1 MTPFDPIAYL
11 YQRYLSYRNITTD
24 SRHVTPNTL
33 FFALKGPHF
42 DGNAFAEQALEK
54 GASYAVI
61 DKAQYKKD
69 ARYILVDNVLVTLQR
84 LASHHRK
91 QLTIPIIGITGS
103 SGKTTTKE
111 LIQAVLRSRYVV
123 TATQGNLNNHIGVP
137 LTVLAIDEKTEIGIV
152 EMGAN
157 HVGEIAQL
165 CEIAMPTHGLI
176 TNIGHVHI
184 EGFGSFEGVIR
195 GKRELYDYLLRHNGV
210 VFANTTDTTLRSITT
225 PFTHVVTY
233 PQQQDFYHC
242 ELVSTSP
249 YMVYQ
254 SKNGQVTS
262 SQLLGRYNFYNIAA
276 ALCVAKYFKVDEQ
289 SANEAIQNY
298 QPSNNR
304 SQIITQ
310 GSNIILLDAYNANLE
325 SIKGAIQA
333 LNVMPTTHRVLILG
347 DMAELGKETEEAHRA
362 LGRFTTR
369 AVYKAV
375 LLCGPHMMAAQETNS
390 SALHFLNKEDLG
402 VYLAQQKF
410 SNTAFLIKGSRF
422 LQLETLVALIH

>member
-1 MTPFDPIAYL
+1 M
-11 YQRYLSYRNITTD
+11 
-24 SRHVTPNTL
+24 
-33 FFALKGPHF
+33 
-42 DGNAFAEQALEK
+42 
-54 GASYAVI
+54 
-61 DKAQYKKD
+61 
-69 ARYILVDNVLVTLQR
+69 
-84 LASHHRK
+84 
-91 QLTIPIIGITGS
+91 
-103 SGKTTTKE
+103 
-111 LIQAVLRSRYVV
+111 
-123 TATQGNLNNHIGVP
+123 
-137 LTVLAIDEKTEIGIV
+137 LAIDEKTEIGIV

-176 TNIGHVHI
+176 TNIGHVHM

-195 GKRELYDYLLRHNGV
+195 GKRELYDYLLRHNKV
-210 VFANTTDTTLRSITT
+210 VFANTTDTILRSITT

-242 ELVSTSP
+242 ELVSASP
-249 YMVYQ
+249 YVVYQ
-254 SKNGQVTS
+254 SEKGQITS
-262 SQLLGRYNFYNIAA
+262 SQLLGHYHFDNTAT
-276 ALCVAKYFKVDEQ
+276 ALCVAKYFRVDEQ

-298 QPSNNR
+298 QPTNNR

-310 GSNIILLDAYNANLE
+310 GSNTILLDAYNANLE

-333 LNVMPTTHRVLILG
+333 LNGMSATHKVLILG

-362 LGRFTTR
+362 LGRLTTP

-375 LLCGPHMMAAQETNS
+375 LLCGPHMMAAQEINP
-390 SALHFLNKEDLG
+390 SALHFLTKEDLG
-402 VYLAQQKF
+402 VYLAQRKF